1 MGARNGQGVRVTPK
15 PVTLDPRAPVKAI
28 RLLAGRPYEKLA
40 AACGYA
46 TGGSLT
52 RAEGRGGAVDV
63 STVRR
68 VAAGAGVRLDARA
81 RRGAGPWAELVLA
94 TLGDAPIS
102 VEALYATAAWLGV
115 DLELRATREEPG
127 TPLADAALDALATRA
142 EEAGKA
148 VTAHLVREVAAE
160 GRAKRGRKA

>member
-1 MGARNGQGVRVTPK
+1 MSPK
-15 PVTLDPRAPVKAI
+15 PVTIDPREPVKAL
-28 RLLAGRPYEKLA
+28 RLLAKTPYEKLV

-68 VAAGAGVRLDARA
+68 VAAGAGVRLDARV
-81 RRGAGPWAELVLA
+81 RRGAGPWAQLA
-94 TLGDAPIS
+94 LDTIGDAPIS
-102 VEALYATAAWLGV
+102 VEALHATAAWLGV

-142 EEAGKA
+142 EEAGKGF
-148 VTAHLVREVAAE
+148 V
-160 GRAKRGRKA
+160 